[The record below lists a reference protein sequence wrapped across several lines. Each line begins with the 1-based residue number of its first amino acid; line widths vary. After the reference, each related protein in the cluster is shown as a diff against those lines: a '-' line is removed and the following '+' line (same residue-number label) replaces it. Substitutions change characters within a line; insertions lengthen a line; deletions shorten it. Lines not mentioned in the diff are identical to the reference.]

1 MTMTIDTGAPMQRR
15 LKYLSL
21 QATTEGQAAHAHV
34 YGIADGLRKLG
45 WRVDVFEPVYGTA
58 RPGIIARLVEWAR
71 VQRRMLGELDEADV
85 VYMRSHFASL
95 PTALAALRRG
105 IPIVQEVNGTWE
117 DMYLAWPWTRYIAR
131 LFIAATRAQWKRSSA
146 LVVVTQDLAEW
157 AVNEAGREVPART
170 IPNAADTSVFGPEGN
185 VPKGLPDRY
194 VVFVGALA
202 AWQGLP
208 TLLDATV
215 DPAWPEG
222 VRAVIVGDG
231 IERSA
236 VMRAVEAGW
245 PVTYLGRVPYREVP
259 GIIRGAIAALS
270 PQNAGGGRSDT
281 GLSPVKVYEALA
293 CNTPV
298 IVTDYPG
305 QADLVRDMRCG
316 LVVEPE
322 NSAELAS
329 AVARLASDPEAA
341 HGMGRRGGGA
351 VRRWHSWDAR
361 AAQTDDL
368 LRPLAV
374 RRSSTKVH
382 HRTPAATRG
391 LPSRE

>member
-1 MTMTIDTGAPMQRR
+1 MTTADTNAPLQRR
-15 LKYLSL
+15 LAYLSL

-45 WRVDVFEPVYGTA
+45 WHVDVFEPTYESA
-58 RPGIIARLVEWAR
+58 RPGIFERLREWGR
-71 VQRRMLGELDEADV
+71 VQRRMRAELAEADV

-95 PTALAALRRG
+95 PTALAAMRRG
-105 IPIVQEVNGTWE
+105 IPFVQEVNGTWE

-131 LFIAATRAQWKRSSA
+131 FFIAAVRAQWKRASA
-146 LVVVTQDLAEW
+146 LVVVTQDLADW
-157 AVNEAGREVPART
+157 AVKEAGRDVPART
-170 IPNAADTSVFGPEGN
+170 IPNAADTNVFGPEGN
-185 VPKGLPDRY
+185 VPAGLPSRY

-208 TLLDATV
+208 TLIDATRE
-215 DPAWPEG
+215 PGWPG
-222 VRAVIVGDG
+222 DVHAVIVGDG
-231 IERSA
+231 VERST
-236 VMRAVEAGW
+236 VMQAMRDGL
-245 PVTYLGRVPYREVP
+245 PVTYLGRLPYHEVP
-259 GIIRGAIAALS
+259 GVIRGSIAALS
-270 PQNAGGGRSDT
+270 PQNAGGGRSNT

-293 CNTPV
+293 CDVPV

-322 NSAELAS
+322 NPAELAS
-329 AVARLASDPEAA
+329 AVARLAADPDAA
-341 HGMGRRGGGA
+341 RGMGRRGGGA
-351 VRRWHSWDAR
+351 VRRWHSWDSR

-374 RRSSTKVH
+374 RRSSYRVVH
-382 HRTPAATRG
+382 RMRVAARG
-391 LPSRE
+391 MPSRE